1 MSNSI
6 EVINLSKSY
15 KSKQAVNNISF
26 KINEN
31 EIVGLL
37 GPNGC
42 GKTTTIGMMLGL
54 LKPTNGQ
61 VLING
66 MDIEKNKI
74 SLLHKM
80 NFISPYI
87 ELPKKLTVKQNLEVY
102 ARLYGVVE
110 INKRVDE
117 MVVDLNL
124 KNFLHKKTGELSS
137 GQKNRVSLAKS
148 LINKPKLLF
157 LDEPTASLDPDVGDF
172 VREYIEKYKKNNEL
186 TILLASHNMK
196 EVERLCNKIIMMKK
210 GEVVDSGTCDQLIK
224 KHGRQNLEDTFLKIA
239 RSNNEL

>member
-15 KSKQAVNNISF
+15 KSKQAVKNISF

-66 MDIEKNKI
+66 MDIEKI
-74 SLLHKM
+74 RFPF
-80 NFISPYI
+80 FI
-87 ELPKKLTVKQNLEVY
+87 K
-102 ARLYGVVE
+102 
-110 INKRVDE
+110 
-117 MVVDLNL
+117 
-124 KNFLHKKTGELSS
+124 
-137 GQKNRVSLAKS
+137 
-148 LINKPKLLF
+148 
-157 LDEPTASLDPDVGDF
+157 
-172 VREYIEKYKKNNEL
+172 
-186 TILLASHNMK
+186 
-196 EVERLCNKIIMMKK
+196 
-210 GEVVDSGTCDQLIK
+210 
-224 KHGRQNLEDTFLKIA
+224 
-239 RSNNEL
+239 